1 MSKLNR
7 SSDSDD
13 SIHFVESSQEVAAN
27 IAQSTSPFS
36 LLEDYNQLNSVEP
49 TDETK
54 SPLNIEIQSSSSFVI
69 KLNDSTSK
77 IKSVSTPDEESLDQ
91 VDMFLKDYE
100 FLNVS
105 NEYKANE
112 NESDTSIIYE
122 KTNDENTLSNVT
134 SAVSS
139 EIIDQQLKQI
149 ENITNQSLNKYFDK
163 NVMKIVDDLN
173 SNKFS
178 FEPSMYSSSDE
189 NLTLKENNLTK
200 FKHKDD
206 MNRSTDSFNIINES
220 NEEKQIMNTS
230 SQSYDQKKSDSLLRS
245 NEFYA
250 QINELDQME
259 TAFESTESI
268 CKYILPASS
277 RIDSPKRLTNSITSS
292 IITSSIDPG
301 SPILTNSGLSFP
313 GRILSENNLGDSM
326 YSSNFSTSSSKNNE
340 DLNEQSS
347 QLITSYELESKIKS
361 ESVDESPVKSNL
373 IRNIEKTE
381 SVHEISNRKTKQVK
395 ILSRELK
402 QDKILAKENKI
413 IKTRENNVLDNENE
427 MTCKKEIRERDC
439 VKIIKNLDEL
449 KKSIEDETDNIE
461 QDLLELINFEGKNLL
476 IQNDSN
482 TIIINEKESND
493 LTNSNTDDLKNLN
506 LSDDLKTPTEENKKQ
521 IRNDESVS
529 LFNETKNIQDD
540 FDKLEIRV
548 DYSIENQD
556 SLEKID
562 LDNENGIDQSRGK
575 NINNEENIKIENKVI
590 EINTENDIIDRFD
603 TIVNSLIIKKISTKE
618 NEMKFTN
625 EVIIKFSKIADS
637 FITQNLNQNKNEE
650 NYNFEEKDNAELEE
664 KIKEDSDKK
673 ENELN
678 KIEIE
683 SKFNEL
689 IKSVLESEEIKY
701 TNKSENTKI
710 LEKSKSVPEF
720 SEILIEKQE
729 SGNSKEYVTNS
740 EFNEKKKKRKRKKK
754 AKSEVEKTS
763 STPDTNKSFESGIQ
777 KKIKSEKITESELQ
791 EKKRKR
797 RKKISELKDQ
807 ELSTPEK
814 DFDIK
819 NELETLKNVE
829 NNYKTEAVEE
839 IKKKKKKKKK
849 ER

>member
-1 MSKLNR
+1 MIFENIKHVKFHYLIINFTFFFIIKDNTTTETQNRKELTKEEEKDIQLSKKMSKLNR

-689 IKSVLESEEIKY
+689 IKSVLDSEEIKY
-701 TNKSENTKI
+701 TNKSENTKK

-729 SGNSKEYVTNS
+729 SGNSK
-740 EFNEKKKKRKRKKK
+740 
-754 AKSEVEKTS
+754 
-763 STPDTNKSFESGIQ
+763 
-777 KKIKSEKITESELQ
+777 
-791 EKKRKR
+791 
-797 RKKISELKDQ
+797 
-807 ELSTPEK
+807 
-814 DFDIK
+814 DI
-819 NELETLKNVE
+819 
-829 NNYKTEAVEE
+829 
-839 IKKKKKKKKK
+839 
-849 ER
+849 